1 MPRVYISDPRG
12 KQYRKRND
20 DDLNAAAEDVRS
32 GMSLRKAAEN
42 HNLHYSTLQ
51 RWVKANG
58 KSKKTEV
65 KLFWMKKWK
74 T

>member
-20 DDLNAAAEDVRS
+20 DDLNAAAE
-32 GMSLRKAAEN
+32 N

-58 KSKKTEV
+58 KRKKIGGQTV
-65 KLFWMKKWK
+65 STFVF
-74 T
+74 